1 MQSRYR
7 ITRIQRGT
15 FNGEK
20 LATFHADTLQD
31 GGTWLAC
38 GRFTA
43 PIRAP
48 RSTLWQFVYVRA
60 RVVLDETS
68 ASGIRIVRL

>member
-1 MQSRYR
+1 MHSHYR

-20 LATFHADTLQD
+20 VATFHADYLQD
-31 GGTWLAC
+31 DGTWLAC
-38 GRFTA
+38 GRFRA

-48 RSTLWQFVYVRA
+48 RSTLWQFVYARA
-60 RVVLDETS
+60 RIVLGETS
-68 ASGIRIVRL
+68 AIGVRIVRV

>member
-1 MQSRYR
+1 MQSHYR
-7 ITRIQRGT
+7 ITRIQRGV
-15 FNGEK
+15 FNDEP
-20 LATFHADTLQD
+20 LVTFHADTLQD
-31 GGTWLAC
+31 DGTWLAC

-60 RVVLDETS
+60 RIGLDETS
-68 ASGIRIVRL
+68 GTGLRIVRV

>member
-1 MQSRYR
+1 MQLHYR

-15 FNGEK
+15 FNGEQV
-20 LATFHADTLQD
+20 ATFHADTLQD
-31 GGTWLAC
+31 DGTWLAC

-43 PIRAP
+43 PVRAS

-60 RVVLDETS
+60 RVVIDETS
-68 ASGIRIVRL
+68 STGIRIVRM